1 MEPLGIAL
9 TFSGIV
15 VGVQIGLF
23 AWLKHDIG
31 GLSSRLD
38 RVERDVAFV
47 RGQLSLALP
56 ALAHS
61 QANPPPDGSD

>member
-9 TFSGIV
+9 TFGGIV
-15 VGVQIGLF
+15 IIGVQIGLF

-38 RVERDVAFV
+38 RVGRDVAFV
-47 RGQLSLALP
+47 RGQLSLA
-56 ALAHS
+56 HS
-61 QANPPPDGSD
+61 HANPPPNGSD